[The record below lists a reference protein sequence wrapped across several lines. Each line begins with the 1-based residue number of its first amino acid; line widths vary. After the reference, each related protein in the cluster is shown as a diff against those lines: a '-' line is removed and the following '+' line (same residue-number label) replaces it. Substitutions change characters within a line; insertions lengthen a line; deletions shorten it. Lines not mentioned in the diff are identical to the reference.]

1 LLRAVM
7 EVVRVVRDTRGDGVG
22 VVARYVR
29 LGMNVG
35 VPFDDG
41 TEGLR
46 HVIATARTNTHA
58 EMIVRALNNRAVDA
72 LGEAM
77 HLVEEF
83 EARIASEWG
92 GPEDARIAPLRESLA
107 ALRGQSTA
115 EEAFEQ
121 SSGGET
127 LEEEWHG

>member
-1 LLRAVM
+1 MTEPWQIHVCPVHGPRTPTMLGDCPVGCCAEVM

-58 EMIVRALNNRAVDA
+58 EMIVRALNNRGRRRVRADA
-72 LGEAM
+72 
-77 HLVEEF
+77 
-83 EARIASEWG
+83 
-92 GPEDARIAPLRESLA
+92 
-107 ALRGQSTA
+107 
-115 EEAFEQ
+115 
-121 SSGGET
+121 
-127 LEEEWHG
+127 